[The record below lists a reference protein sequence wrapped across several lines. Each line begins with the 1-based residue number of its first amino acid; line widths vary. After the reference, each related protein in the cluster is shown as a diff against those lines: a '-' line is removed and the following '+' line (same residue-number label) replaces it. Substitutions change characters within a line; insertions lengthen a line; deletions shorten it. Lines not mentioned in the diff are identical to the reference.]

1 MDPLSITTAVLRI
14 TTTCVVAAKELN
26 EIRNAWK
33 RAPVTVSSLCSQLK
47 LTGASLSQIQSLL
60 LSDTDILQE
69 KPALI
74 ETLETTLTSCLVLS
88 KWLEKYMLKI
98 TKGVLDTTKLNW
110 KAKFKTLWND
120 DEVKELQRQLHQ
132 QHTAIGALIG
142 LLQMDSLTEMKKL
155 IRKHGKMLQR
165 IANDTQRM
173 REAHSIEAA
182 ESILGTDDSSSIFS
196 KLPIRTNI
204 SGHHSGSLFESD
216 LLKSDVY
223 SKALNNTMKQTA
235 DIEPDDANT
244 VADDGMT
251 MYNDDSD
258 CTIDSPITKED
269 SASALMA
276 GTPTFAPLSASFTS
290 AINYLRIGTIRAL
303 SLANYT
309 AQSPEELSLKWN
321 KYIVALRKVDE
332 WRYLGDTYEDDIQR
346 TGIVDRR
353 RLCVEYRLN
362 TINHSAAWLSSPSSL
377 RSRNSGLAKAGLII
391 VDDVE
396 LDNVTNKHVDAILDF
411 SACSDL
417 RLVGLSSTQR
427 EQRIEEIIWEE
438 YPKEPWSVLADC
450 RTFKELQVCGRL
462 LRKVRNARRDS
473 I

>member
-1 MDPLSITTAVLRI
+1 VKIDLQYSVKDHKR
-14 TTTCVVAAKELN
+14 VAN
-26 EIRNAWK
+26 PR
-33 RAPVTVSSLCSQLK
+33 R
-47 LTGASLSQIQSLL
+47 
-60 LSDTDILQE
+60 
-69 KPALI
+69 
-74 ETLETTLTSCLVLS
+74 
-88 KWLEKYMLKI
+88 
-98 TKGVLDTTKLNW
+98 
-110 KAKFKTLWND
+110 
-120 DEVKELQRQLHQ
+120 
-132 QHTAIGALIG
+132 
-142 LLQMDSLTEMKKL
+142 DSLTEMKKL

-309 AQSPEELSLKWN
+309 TQSPEELSLKWN
-321 KYIVALRKVDE
+321 KYIVALRKLDE

-362 TINHSAAWLSSPSSL
+362 VPLQTDLSTIKPA
-377 RSRNSGLAKAGLII
+377 
-391 VDDVE
+391 
-396 LDNVTNKHVDAILDF
+396 
-411 SACSDL
+411 
-417 RLVGLSSTQR
+417 
-427 EQRIEEIIWEE
+427 
-438 YPKEPWSVLADC
+438 
-450 RTFKELQVCGRL
+450 
-462 LRKVRNARRDS
+462 
-473 I
+473 